1 MNSFRKIDL
10 VGKISKASEKVNFY
24 GDTGR
29 LILN

>member
-10 VGKISKASEKVNFY
+10 VGKTSKASEKVNFY